1 MNIHIIVIA
10 SLRWWWMLF
19 KLFTRPRYWEKCRY
33 WRHPLTNQI
42 TGKSVPTNRRS
53 IYQYCLH
60 SSESPWAQ
68 EGLMVTGWTGPRWFL
83 TRNVKSN
90 PRSFLENKFFLF
102 WGAQNN
108 FLSPKLAFKTLNGGG
123 VLRYV
128 IDFVFILSAIF
139 SRNSD
144 LTSTN
149 VSQSVCPSVTNQYAE
164 LADISSMKVIHDNHP
179 WQSSITVID
188 DSHRCQ

>member
-1 MNIHIIVIA
+1 MLGKLATFVIA
-10 SLRWWWMLF
+10 SFTLLF
-19 KLFTRPRYWEKCRY
+19 FLLYGGLGYIGYWCTVPKITRKTNQTNPSWQSNEASKLSSSVGLKVRFPRGGKCQYWQ
-33 WRHPLTNQI
+33 HPLTNQI
-42 TGKSVPTNRRS
+42 TGKSGPTNRRS

-108 FLSPKLAFKTLNGGG
+108 FLSP
-123 VLRYV
+123 
-128 IDFVFILSAIF
+128 
-139 SRNSD
+139 
-144 LTSTN
+144 
-149 VSQSVCPSVTNQYAE
+149 
-164 LADISSMKVIHDNHP
+164 
-179 WQSSITVID
+179 
-188 DSHRCQ
+188 